1 MEGSVFFNAQDAPSA
16 KQATCYVTIGDRR
29 YTMLNAKDF
38 EAKAEVST
46 AEVPILGKLIN
57 GRKATGMVLSFSMTV
72 YKCSEMFDDLI
83 VEYKKTGLLPTF
95 EIQVSSSDK
104 ATSIG
109 TSRKI
114 YRDCV
119 IDGEVLLS
127 MFDAAGEFIEQT
139 IDGYAMDFD
148 VESKYQNP
156 SYM

>member
-16 KQATCYVTIGDRR
+16 KQATCYVTINDRR
-29 YTMLNAKDF
+29 YSMLNAKEF
-38 EAKAEVST
+38 EAKAEVQT

-57 GRKATGMVLSFSMTV
+57 GRKATGMALSFSMTV
-72 YKCSEMFDDLI
+72 YKCSDMFDKLI
-83 VEYKKTGLLPTF
+83 VEYKKTGRLPVF
-95 EIQVSSSDK
+95 EIQVGSSDM

-109 TSRKI
+109 ASRKI

-127 MFDAAGEFIEQT
+127 MFDASGDFIEQT
-139 IDGYAMDFD
+139 IEGYAMDFD
-148 VESKYQNP
+148 TESEYQDP

>member
-16 KQATCYVTIGDRR
+16 KQATCYVTIGERR
-29 YTMLNAKDF
+29 YSMLNAKEF
-38 EAKAEVST
+38 EAKAEVQT

-57 GRKATGMVLSFSMTV
+57 GRKATGMVLSFSMTLF
-72 YKCSEMFDDLI
+72 KCSDMFDKLI
-83 VEYKKTGLLPTF
+83 VEYKKTGRLPVF
-95 EIQVSSSDK
+95 EIQVGSSDA

-127 MFDAAGEFIEQT
+127 MFDSGGEFIEQT
-139 IDGYAMDFD
+139 IEGYAMDFD
-148 VESKYQNP
+148 TESEYQDP
-156 SYM
+156 PYM